1 MSGDAEGTLARYDN
15 NRVYEPAGTIRKT
28 TLYNGELEFSQSF
41 TLTFDY
47 ELRAYENINPRTA
60 FLDLMNNIYQVT
72 YRQGKFWGGQVWF
85 MGAPGNK
92 KGWQTADALINHS
105 FDKLD
110 DTFNMLLRGDLNIGD
125 LLGSLA
131 NGAASFLKEAYNTA
145 KSLVSNNEE
154 GEKKREEAKQKLANF
169 IKEGNVNEMLKG
181 MLKNKL
187 GRPALYATDSILT
200 GNPTG
205 LWHVTIGNPRNPIM
219 SMGNMI
225 IESTS
230 FNQYGPLG
238 IDDFPTGIK
247 VSVTLKHAKPR
258 DMVEIGKMYTMGRS
272 GLGIPLGRT
281 EMSKLINTK
290 GKNRHLNISDL
301 MYQTAWA
308 STSPSITDGNISPAT
323 KKK

>member
-1 MSGDAEGTLARYDN
+1 MLFRS
-15 NRVYEPAGTIRKT
+15 
-28 TLYNGELEFSQSF
+28 
-41 TLTFDY
+41 
-47 ELRAYENINPRTA
+47 
-60 FLDLMNNIYQVT
+60 
-72 YRQGKFWGGQVWF
+72 
-85 MGAPGNK
+85 
-92 KGWQTADALINHS
+92 DALINHS

-290 GKNRHLNISDL
+290 GKNRQIGR
-301 MYQTAWA
+301 A
-308 STSPSITDGNISPAT
+308 SCRERV
-323 KKK
+323 